1 MGCFVQFRTEG
12 SGRQINMRAAQRIA
26 RMAVRRL
33 LFFAAAMVILSI
45 LVFLVLRVLPGD
57 QASLIAGLNSTPEQV
72 ARLRRQ
78 LGLDRSYASQY
89 FSWLQAVFHGD
100 LGTSL
105 LTGQSVAGQAVQRSQ
120 VTFPLIC
127 ISLILSA
134 LIGIPLGVSS
144 VASRRPAVQNIYRIA
159 AICAAA
165 IPALWLGLLLIM
177 LFGRGTGVIGVLPVS
192 GFPDDGWASPLE
204 AVRSLILPAASVSV
218 ITGASVMRYTRSGL
232 LDVARTDY
240 ISMSMA
246 AGMTRRE
253 ALWKTGLRL
262 VVPQLASIFGITFA
276 GMVTGVLVVEQL
288 FALPGLS
295 GMLMRDIQNRD
306 LLAAQS
312 EILLL
317 SALFFAAGLVVDIMC
332 IITDPRLDSAGS
344 DAGTDGAGR

>member
-1 MGCFVQFRTEG
+1 
-12 SGRQINMRAAQRIA
+12 MRAAQRIA
-26 RMAVRRL
+26 KMAVRRL

-105 LTGQSVAGQAVQRSQ
+105 LTGQSVAGQAAQRSQ

-144 VASRRPAVQNIYRIA
+144 VAAAV
-159 AICAAA
+159 
-165 IPALWLGLLLIM
+165 PALWLGLLLIM
-177 LFGRGTGVIGVLPVS
+177 LFGRGTGVIGVFPVS

-262 VVPQLASIFGITFA
+262 VVPQLASVFGITFA

-332 IITDPRLDSAGS
+332 IITDPRLDSAGPG
-344 DAGTDGAGR
+344 AGTDGVGR